1 MSQKYLPAGCEE
13 IDENNNSDNIPRRLV
28 DVESL
33 RLLVQCGNVDRL
45 VLEEK
50 KKSYKIRTDST
61 TLLLQRFR

>member
-33 RLLVQCGNVDRL
+33 RMLVQCGNVDRL

-50 KKSYKIRTDST
+50 KNHTR
-61 TLLLQRFR
+61 